1 MGILIMGEG
10 LGKGWWMGLENSLWD
25 DCGDGFIFF
34 FCLDVFFVLSIFWN
48 FSCCCLVLKIVF
60 LIKNF

>member
-1 MGILIMGEG
+1 MGIPTMGEG

-25 DCGDGFIFF
+25 DCGDGPTSPS
-34 FCLDVFFVLSIFWN
+34 CLDVPSALSTPWN
-48 FSCCCLVLKIVF
+48 FSCCCLALKIVF